1 MNLDTAIRIS
11 AQVQGANNIRSMA
24 SQFQQLNAAA
34 QLSGRQLD
42 KLYTETQRF
51 AAAAGGSINSLRQQR
66 QALMT
71 LRDAADPVGR
81 RFQML
86 GRDIEAVDAKL
97 RRLNAQPQRLNLRE
111 AFGSAGGA
119 MAMGGGPG
127 AAMGAL
133 GGSLA
138 AAGGPAGMAIAG
150 GIVAS
155 GALTAA
161 SVNNA
166 RELEAQSRRLRVMT
180 GDAEMLQERI
190 IALTREQG
198 YLSSTT
204 EATAAAY
211 EILQAGFSDTD
222 DILKVLRA
230 STLGAV
236 GGFTDIKTVADATTS
251 ILNGYGLTAADAGR
265 VVDQMKASTDD
276 GKISM
281 EAYAQSIGKVVPSAA
296 AAKVPLEQVNAAIS
310 ALTAQGVPVET
321 TFSGLNQVLKTI
333 LKPTDEA
340 RKLAAALGLEFN
352 AQALAA
358 KGLGGFLADVAAKTG
373 KSTDALSVLFSDI
386 DGYKA
391 VVALLN
397 DDLQRFNRFTDNQAD
412 ALGRSAKAA
421 SLASDSVKQ
430 FDNAWKD
437 FSATLGQLALPA
449 INGVLNGLT
458 GMMKALIDMPK
469 AIQRIDLSAFAS
481 LSPDLL
487 SLGAFAD
494 APRRSTGGTMNMQPP
509 AVFLRR
515 AQEQQR
521 QQALAPITERATT
534 IARQLAEGADKEAD
548 KAAKAQKAA
557 ADRVADHQR
566 QLQEANAEEARRLAE
581 GEFRA
586 RQQMDQVLHEQ
597 RMQQLDRERAA
608 QRELMQARMELA
620 IAQTPEQ
627 DRWILEFR
635 QRLLGI
641 VADSGERILDIQRQI
656 SDKQQQIKAAQE
668 RLRFEQQTAQPRV
681 ITTGGGG
688 GGGAVG
694 AGLAV
699 SSNSTVSRLM
709 DAANR
714 NLGLFAGQTERCADA
729 IRVLFREAGVAIGTT
744 RKAWDKMA
752 SGPSLA
758 SSFFGADIGQ
768 RINRQSDL
776 RPGDLVGFERTY
788 GQWGPGVQTHVGMYA
803 GGGMMFDH
811 SSRRGLVKRPLSTF
825 AGKFMYGVRPTAL
838 GGQPAAAGATT
849 ATAAA
854 QAPALQTVLPPS
866 RVEMQSSGAEVA
878 QLTAEL
884 NGLEQQL
891 TALQKAE
898 GPLTGVQMLTEGV
911 RQLEQLNQPMAQLAR
926 DAGDRLAFEREYGD
940 LLSKGIN
947 PELAREYATVEST
960 ASLRAKKLQQL
971 QEEARQLAQLPGLTE
986 KQRSS
991 LEQIAS
997 LSGQYLQSLQGQTTE
1012 IKEQIRQ
1019 TQELQRLQGLR
1030 QDTRIGEGIREG
1042 AQEYVRQ
1049 IGTMRQATAQLTVQ
1063 GLQGLEDALVS
1074 VATTGKANWQEF
1086 ASAMLASTARVII
1099 QQMVLRVLLQAI
1111 GGIGGGGGSAAAASF
1126 ELPPTGFPTSGFG
1139 PSFAGG
1145 GGTGNGPRAGGL
1157 DGRGGYMAVLHPQEV
1172 VVDRYDRRQLP
1183 GITRQL
1189 LADDRVREEITR
1201 QLSER
1206 STVNVAGVDRL
1217 ATVNQGQRREA
1228 SVVNLAGIERLAT
1241 VNQGQRR
1248 EVSTVNLAGVDRLAT
1263 VNQGQRREV
1272 STVNVA
1278 GVDRLATVNQ
1288 GQRREAS
1295 VVNLAGIERLATVNQ
1310 GQRREVSTVNLAGV
1324 DRLATVNQGQRREV
1338 STVNIS
1344 TMNRSS
1350 TVNRQELRELITEQA
1365 ANQIRH
1371 ISRRPAMPSY
1381 AGGGYTGNAPRAGGL
1396 DGQGG
1401 FLAMLHPRETVVD
1414 HTRGQAATAPA
1425 VINVTVNN
1433 DGKAADVQ
1441 GSNDQNSRRLAAD
1454 LAAVIDAR
1462 LQHHKRPGGLLHG
1475 GRR

>member
-1 MNLDTAIRIS
+1 MVAS
-11 AQVQGANNIRSMA
+11 ATYKPP
-24 SQFQQLNAAA
+24 A
-34 QLSGRQLD
+34 Q
-42 KLYTETQRF
+42 K
-51 AAAAGGSINSLRQQR
+51 
-66 QALMT
+66 
-71 LRDAADPVGR
+71 
-81 RFQML
+81 
-86 GRDIEAVDAKL
+86 
-97 RRLNAQPQRLNLRE
+97 
-111 AFGSAGGA
+111 
-119 MAMGGGPG
+119 
-127 AAMGAL
+127 
-133 GGSLA
+133 LA
-138 AAGGPAGMAIAG
+138 AAGVASTYSDAQGNVYDTATGRLKTPAPVRVAPPAPTLPPAG
-150 GIVAS
+150 VA
-155 GALTAA
+155 AAPHAAAAAA
-161 SVNNA
+161 S
-166 RELEAQSRRLRVMT
+166 T
-180 GDAEMLQERI
+180 
-190 IALTREQG
+190 
-198 YLSSTT
+198 
-204 EATAAAY
+204 ATAA
-211 EILQAGFSDTD
+211 
-222 DILKVLRA
+222 
-230 STLGAV
+230 
-236 GGFTDIKTVADATTS
+236 
-251 ILNGYGLTAADAGR
+251 
-265 VVDQMKASTDD
+265 
-276 GKISM
+276 
-281 EAYAQSIGKVVPSAA
+281 
-296 AAKVPLEQVNAAIS
+296 
-310 ALTAQGVPVET
+310 
-321 TFSGLNQVLKTI
+321 
-333 LKPTDEA
+333 
-340 RKLAAALGLEFN
+340 
-352 AQALAA
+352 
-358 KGLGGFLADVAAKTG
+358 
-373 KSTDALSVLFSDI
+373 
-386 DGYKA
+386 
-391 VVALLN
+391 
-397 DDLQRFNRFTDNQAD
+397 
-412 ALGRSAKAA
+412 
-421 SLASDSVKQ
+421 
-430 FDNAWKD
+430 
-437 FSATLGQLALPA
+437 
-449 INGVLNGLT
+449 
-458 GMMKALIDMPK
+458 
-469 AIQRIDLSAFAS
+469 
-481 LSPDLL
+481 
-487 SLGAFAD
+487 
-494 APRRSTGGTMNMQPP
+494 
-509 AVFLRR
+509 
-515 AQEQQR
+515 
-521 QQALAPITERATT
+521 
-534 IARQLAEGADKEAD
+534 AD
-548 KAAKAQKAA
+548 KAAKAQEAA

-608 QRELMQARMELA
+608 QRELTQARMDLA

-688 GGGAVG
+688 GGGAVPTMMRPGATAGIVARTGNTGDSTGPHLDARWADRRPITVADLDRYVRVNNRAPSSFGVTSPYGPRSLFGRSFHAGVDVGTPSGSGISLINGARMLRDLGNTG
-694 AGLAV
+694 AGGYAIEIQTAQGPMRLLHLQAG
-699 SSNSTVSRLM
+699 SATRPST
-709 DAANR
+709 
-714 NLGLFAGQTERCADA
+714 
-729 IRVLFREAGVAIGTT
+729 
-744 RKAWDKMA
+744 
-752 SGPSLA
+752 
-758 SSFFGADIGQ
+758 
-768 RINRQSDL
+768 
-776 RPGDLVGFERTY
+776 
-788 GQWGPGVQTHVGMYA
+788 
-803 GGGMMFDH
+803 
-811 SSRRGLVKRPLSTF
+811 
-825 AGKFMYGVRPTAL
+825 
-838 GGQPAAAGATT
+838 AAAPTATT

-854 QAPALQTVLPPS
+854 PAPGALQTVLPPS
-866 RVEMQSSGAEVA
+866 QVEVQSSRAEVA

-898 GPLTGVQMLTEGV
+898 GPLTGAQVLTEGV

-926 DAGDRLAFEREYGD
+926 DAGDRLAFEREYGQ
-940 LLSKGIN
+940 LLAGGIN

-991 LEQIAS
+991 LEQIAA
-997 LSGQYLQSLQGQTTE
+997 LSGQYLQSLQGQTAE

-1086 ASAMLASTARVII
+1086 AATMLASTARMII

-1145 GGTGNGPRAGGL
+1145 GGTGNRPRAGGL

-1172 VVDRYDRRQLP
+1172 VVDRHDRRQLP

-1206 STVNVAGVDRL
+1206 STVNLVGVDRVSTVNQGQRRERSTVNVAGVDWVSAVNQGQRREASTVNLAGIERLATVNQGQRREASVVNVAGVERL

-1248 EVSTVNLAGVDRLAT
+1248 EA
-1263 VNQGQRREV
+1263 
-1272 STVNVA
+1272 
-1278 GVDRLATVNQ
+1278 
-1288 GQRREAS
+1288 
-1295 VVNLAGIERLATVNQ
+1295 
-1310 GQRREVSTVNLAGV
+1310 
-1324 DRLATVNQGQRREV
+1324 

-1344 TMNRSS
+1344 TMKRSS
-1350 TVNRQELRELITEQA
+1350 AINRQELRELITEQA

-1433 DGKAADVQ
+1433 DNKTADVQ